1 MLAHVDRSGY
11 VCRVTLVNG
20 SGIGEVDHAVLN
32 AVRFWRL
39 APAQSG
45 GEPVE
50 SLFRGGVEFR
60 MTHVLTGE
68 LFAGY
73 TQRTYDDAAF
83 EEVANLIVR

>member
-11 VCRVTLVNG
+11 VCGVTLIGG

-39 APAQSG
+39 VPAQSR

-50 SLFRGGVEFR
+50 SLFRGVP
-60 MTHVLTGE
+60 
-68 LFAGY
+68 
-73 TQRTYDDAAF
+73 
-83 EEVANLIVR
+83 VRAMPAKIRHLPHMRALPDRPRVVVRLS